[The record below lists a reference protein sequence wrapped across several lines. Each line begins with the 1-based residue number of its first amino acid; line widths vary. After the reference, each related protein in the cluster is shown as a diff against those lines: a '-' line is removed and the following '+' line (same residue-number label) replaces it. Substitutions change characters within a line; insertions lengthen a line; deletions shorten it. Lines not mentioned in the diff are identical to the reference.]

1 MDSRNAEDG
10 ARARNWAIAA
20 ALFLLAGAGLL
31 FVGQGLALRLFG
43 LVLLGHGA
51 KALWVGVETQFEVDA
66 AGRRRLVRLLVLDV
80 QEFRGSE
87 RFACSLLASVGSEFR
102 MLEALCGA
110 RHDGCA
116 EAP

>member
-1 MDSRNAEDG
+1 MIATREPVAGSTEDD

-51 KALWVGVETQFEVDA
+51 KAMWVGVATQFEVDT
-66 AGRRRLVRLLVLDV
+66 AGRRRLVRLLVLDAGV
-80 QEFRGSE
+80 
-87 RFACSLLASVGSEFR
+87 LA
-102 MLEALCGA
+102 ALAVA
-110 RHDGCA
+110 RLMGTWR
-116 EAP
+116 